1 MDYSLKWKIGEKA
14 LKSKRRLTLY
24 IALAS
29 LVIFLTWGM
38 VEPYTID
45 VEKEEATIPNLPKS
59 WEGKKIIAL
68 ADFQVGMWLDN
79 ARIMEDIV
87 DRVIERKPDVVVL
100 LGDYVYHSVNDHQ
113 SEMDK
118 VQSYLKPLT
127 DEDIPV
133 YAVLGNHDYNMSAR
147 KVKPNMDTA
156 ERVQEKLR
164 EIDIEILH
172 NRSVSLETENSE
184 EALSITGIGARWP
197 EKDNI
202 SLAFE
207 DLGDEEAR
215 FVIMH
220 NPETFDD
227 IPQGDA
233 PTAVAGH
240 THGGQI
246 RIPFTPHWS
255 WKNLIT
261 KGEAHVDG
269 WIKEGYGKEENNLY
283 VNRGVGVSIIPIRFN
298 NPPEIT
304 EFHLSGKEE

>member
-1 MDYSLKWKIGEKA
+1 M
-14 LKSKRRLTLY
+14 KSKRKLTLY

-45 VEKEEATIPNLPKS
+45 VEKEEAIIPNLPKS

-79 ARIMEDIV
+79 ARNMEGIV
-87 DRVIERKPDVVVL
+87 DRVIERKPDAVVL

-113 SEMDK
+113 SEMEK

-156 ERVQEKLR
+156 ERVKEKLR

-184 EALSITGIGARWP
+184 EALYITGIGARWP
-197 EKDNI
+197 EKDNFF
-202 SLAFE
+202 LAFE
-207 DLGDEEAR
+207 DLADEEAR

-227 IPQGDA
+227 IPQRDA

-269 WIKEGYGKEENNLY
+269 WTKEGYGNEENNLY

-304 EFHLSGKEE
+304 EFHLSGKD